1 MEKFLDLNKYT
12 IEKLKREDLIIYKK
26 ISVTILDMPITGMM
40 ETLKNMFQELV
51 EYTNKANVFFNIIV
65 QGNAIVEDIDDL
77 YDYIENALTD
87 VFANNLKVDLQT
99 EKNKEIRLGAYGLPQ
114 VNMKNINYMKWI
126 NGHSSLSGIGFKVY
140 KHGSHWSRRMIKK

>member
-1 MEKFLDLNKYT
+1 MEKFLDLNKYSV
-12 IEKLKREDLIIYKK
+12 EKLKREDLIIYKK
-26 ISVTILDMPITGMM
+26 ISATILDMPVTSMM

-51 EYTNKANVFFNIIV
+51 EYTNKANVFFNIAV
-65 QGNAIVEDIDDL
+65 QGNATVEDIDDL

-99 EKNKEIRLGAYGLPQ
+99 EKDKEIRLGTYGLPQ